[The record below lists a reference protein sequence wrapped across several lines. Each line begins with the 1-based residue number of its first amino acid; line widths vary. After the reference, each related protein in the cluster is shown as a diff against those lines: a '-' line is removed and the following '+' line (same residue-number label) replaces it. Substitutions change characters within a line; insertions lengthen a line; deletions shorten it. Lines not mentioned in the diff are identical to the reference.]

1 MISSLY
7 ILKMPQLRSC
17 LLFFFSLILTTV
29 TIAQT
34 TQIEGTVQDARTHEK
49 LAFVN
54 IVVNDGEAGTT
65 TNLDGQFQLRHS
77 RPIQTV
83 RFSYVG
89 YSTHFITPDSTG
101 TLNIYLQPAAA
112 RLAEVIVRSGA
123 NPAHRIIRLA
133 SQHRERHKPE
143 NLDAYSYR
151 TYNKFILTAV
161 GTADGAEIRSKPSLS
176 RQDSAYLK
184 MGKLL
189 GEQHLFLSESITD
202 YAFLKPNQH
211 KETILATR
219 VSGLEQP
226 SFGIVAAEAREFSVY
241 DDMPV
246 FFGKRYLSPLSTG
259 STRKYNFLLE
269 ETSIVGSDTIYII
282 SYKPEKG
289 KNFDGLSGI
298 LYINSK
304 GWAVQNVIAESA
316 ADDDKRGMKLQQQF
330 EQVNGH
336 WFPKELDVE
345 ITIPQ
350 VQLKGHQPF
359 GHLRTYITNVQL
371 NPPLRRRDFG
381 LIALSQA
388 PEAHRQPLS
397 FWEQHRTDSLNRL
410 EQRTYQQLDST
421 GKADNLEQK
430 IRVIEYLTARQIPV
444 GKISLDLNR
453 FLRAS
458 DFEGLRLGVGAHTNN
473 RFSERL
479 TVGGYWGYGLGDEQ
493 HKYGADATLLLHKP
507 LELKL
512 AAAFFEDVLEPG
524 GRRLPFMPRSTF
536 NSLRP
541 ALLTHL
547 DYTTHRS
554 ATLSSRL
561 LRYLQVQ
568 ATLRQE
574 ERRPTLAVEIP
585 ESPARHQVAE
595 AVLGLRYAYGEQ
607 LVQLFNQTRPVPN
620 SFPVLR
626 AQYTR
631 GLKGFLEGDYDYHKV
646 DARLSASFRHRTTG
660 ETSFTLMGGL
670 IKGDVP
676 LLAMYNG
683 YGSYNSSYK
692 VYAGEGFETMAPY
705 EFFSDRYTA
714 LFLQQDIGKRL
725 LRTRF
730 FQPNL
735 VLLTNIGFGDLQ
747 ERQFAEQEPY
757 FKTMTRGFYES
768 GLLLNDIISSPFS
781 GVGIG
786 FFYRYGPYALDKAS
800 DNFRIKLTTSLFF

>member
-1 MISSLY
+1 MSGF
-7 ILKMPQLRSC
+7 RSC
-17 LLFFFSLILTTV
+17 FLLFLGLLVATAAF
-29 TIAQT
+29 AQPT
-34 TQIEGTVQDARTHEK
+34 HIQVQGVVQDARTGEK

-54 IVVNDGEAGTT
+54 IVANDGETGTT
-65 TNLDGQFQLRHS
+65 TNLDGQFVLRHNRS
-77 RPIQTV
+77 IQTV

-89 YSTHFITPDSTG
+89 YTTQFATPDSSS
-101 TLNIYLQPAAA
+101 TLQVFLQPAAA
-112 RLAEVIVRSGA
+112 RLAEVIVRSGE

-133 SQHRERHKPE
+133 NRHREQHKPE
-143 NLDAYSYR
+143 NLAAYSYR

-161 GTADGAEIRSKPSLS
+161 GSADAAAIRAKPELS

-189 GEQHLFLSESITD
+189 EEQHLFLSESITEF
-202 YAFLKPNQH
+202 AFLKPNQQ
-211 KETILATR
+211 KETILATQ

-269 ETSIVGSDTIYII
+269 ETSVIGSDTIYII
-282 SYKPEKG
+282 SYRPENG
-289 KNFDGLSGI
+289 KNFDGLTGI

-316 ADDDKRGMKLQQQF
+316 TDDDKRGMKLQQQF

-350 VQLKGHQPF
+350 VQMRGHQPY
-359 GHLRTYITNVQL
+359 GHLRTYITDVQL
-371 NPPLRRRDFG
+371 NPPLRRRDFD

-388 PEAHRQPLS
+388 PEAHRQPLR
-397 FWEQHRTDSLNRL
+397 FWQQFRTDSLNRV

-421 GKADNLEQK
+421 GKADNLDKK
-430 IRVIEYLTARQIPV
+430 IQVIEYLSARQIPI

-453 FLRAS
+453 FLRIS
-458 DFEGLRLGVGAHTNN
+458 DFEGLRLGLGAHTNN

-479 TVGGYWGYGLGDEQ
+479 IVGGYWGYGFGDKE
-493 HKYGADATLLLHKP
+493 HKYGADASLLLHKP
-507 LELKL
+507 SELKL
-512 AAAFFEDVLEPG
+512 AAELFEDVLEPG
-524 GRRLPFMPRSTF
+524 GRRLPFMPRSSF

-554 ATLSSRL
+554 ASLSGRL

-568 ATLRQE
+568 AMLRQE

-585 ESPARHQVAE
+585 ESPVRYQVAE

-620 SFPVLR
+620 AFPVLR
-626 AQYTR
+626 AQYSR
-631 GLKGFLEGDYDYHKV
+631 GLQGFLDGEYDYHKV

-660 ETSFTLMGGL
+660 ETSVTLMGGL
-670 IKGDVP
+670 IKGALP

-683 YGSYNSSYK
+683 YGSFNSSYK

-705 EFFSDRYTA
+705 EFFSDRYTS

-735 VLLTNIGFGDLQ
+735 VLLTNIGFGDMK
-747 ERQFAEQEPY
+747 ERQFAEQEQY
-757 FKTMTRGFYES
+757 FNTMSRGFYES
-768 GLLLNDIISSPFS
+768 GLLLNDIIASPFS

-786 FFYRYGPYALDKAS
+786 FFYRYGPYALEKAS